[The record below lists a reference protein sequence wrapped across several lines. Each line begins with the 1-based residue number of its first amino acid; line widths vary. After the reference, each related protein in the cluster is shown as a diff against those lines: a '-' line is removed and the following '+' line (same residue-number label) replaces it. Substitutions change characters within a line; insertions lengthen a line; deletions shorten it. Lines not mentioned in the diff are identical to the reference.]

1 MKALMIGAGGIA
13 HQHLKALKTLGTE
26 IYGIYDLDPAKA
38 AALAAQYG
46 TQAFSEIGDKLQN
59 ADVIFLLTPPSTRLA
74 YLRQIAGKCRNVF
87 MEKPLAITVEDALE
101 MEKLEQEYDM
111 NCMVGFT
118 QRFREGYRLL
128 KGLLDRGE
136 LGEIVQTVVVRIGP
150 GPGSDG
156 NLASS
161 WRTDPDYVCGMSI
174 ESLSHDIDFVQ
185 SLAGEIVSVRG
196 RTKGTVAQLA
206 QFDNNSDA
214 VLSFAS
220 GAIGSITC
228 SWSSALAY
236 TMKGIIGTRGTAFL
250 TGDDIWDNTR
260 LVFAGLD
267 GSRKTI
273 ELSDIFNEGE
283 GYLNEDRYFLTCI
296 EKGQK
301 PVCGIRTGRRVLE
314 ISRKI
319 LETAAEDAMI

>member
-136 LGEIVQTVVVRIGP
+136 LGEEMEMISKILCMR
-150 GPGSDG
+150 SYR
-156 NLASS
+156 LLL
-161 WRTDPDYVCGMSI
+161 C
-174 ESLSHDIDFVQ
+174 
-185 SLAGEIVSVRG
+185 VSGRG
-196 RTKGTVAQLA
+196 RDRTEILRAAGGQIRIM
-206 QFDNNSDA
+206 SA
-214 VLSFAS
+214 V
-220 GAIGSITC
+220 
-228 SWSSALAY
+228 
-236 TMKGIIGTRGTAFL
+236 
-250 TGDDIWDNTR
+250 
-260 LVFAGLD
+260 
-267 GSRKTI
+267 
-273 ELSDIFNEGE
+273 
-283 GYLNEDRYFLTCI
+283 
-296 EKGQK
+296 
-301 PVCGIRTGRRVLE
+301 
-314 ISRKI
+314 
-319 LETAAEDAMI
+319 